1 MVSSLLGFDPMGFF
15 VFDDSSSSGL
25 ILSHVLYKAAFV
37 IALMRWVVFWALRFR
52 QTLSSSSASSTAE
65 EGFDF
70 LQAEYDKESCSSSS
84 SASTQL
90 IRDCLIQTTFG
101 EITDRRGNYGSN
113 GGGDCD
119 TCAVCLSQLEMGD
132 EVREMRN
139 CCHVFH
145 TECIDRWLEYNDD
158 HHQHHH
164 HDNHDEDNHKTCPL
178 CRTPLLTPSQIQ
190 SLSWDHSRS
199 QPSWAVE
206 RLLYLFGDDLEF

>member
-1 MVSSLLGFDPMGFF
+1 MVSSLLAFAPMGFF
-15 VFDDSSSSGL
+15 VVDNASSSGL

-37 IALMRWVVFWALRFR
+37 IALMRCVVFWALRLR
-52 QTLSSSSASSTAE
+52 QTLSSSSASSSSAAE
-65 EGFDF
+65 QGFDF
-70 LQAEYDKESCSSSS
+70 LQAEYDKESCSRSS

-90 IRDCLIQTTFG
+90 IRDCLIQTTFA
-101 EITDRRGNYGSN
+101 EVTKRRRNYGSN

-119 TCAVCLSQLEMGD
+119 TCAVCLCQLEMGD

-145 TECIDRWLEYNDD
+145 TECIDRWLEYNDR
-158 HHQHHH
+158 HHH
-164 HDNHDEDNHKTCPL
+164 HHDEDNHKTCPL
-178 CRTPLLTPSQIQ
+178 CRTPLLTSSQIQ

-206 RLLYLFGDDLEF
+206 RLLYLFGDDLVL

>member
-1 MVSSLLGFDPMGFF
+1 MVSSLLAFAPMGFF
-15 VFDDSSSSGL
+15 VIDDASSSAL

-37 IALMRWVVFWALRFR
+37 IALMRWVVFWALRLR
-52 QTLSSSSASSTAE
+52 QTLSSSSASASSAAE
-65 EGFDF
+65 QGFDF
-70 LQAEYDKESCSSSS
+70 LQSEYDKESCSRSS

-90 IRDCLIQTTFG
+90 IRDGLIQTTF
-101 EITDRRGNYGSN
+101 EEVTRRRGNYGSN

-145 TECIDRWLEYNDD
+145 TECIDRWLEYNDR
-158 HHQHHH
+158 HHH
-164 HDNHDEDNHKTCPL
+164 HHDEDNHKTCPL
-178 CRTPLLTPSQIQ
+178 CRTPLLTSSQIQ

-206 RLLYLFGDDLEF
+206 RLLYLFGDDLVL